1 MDRWI
6 GRVQELVAEVVELDP
21 TSVGPDSH
29 VAELGL
35 DSIGSVELLWKIEER
50 FDVRI
55 PPEDAIHLTTVRAF
69 ARYMAHQ
76 APR

>member
-1 MDRWI
+1 MDPWI
-6 GRVQELVAEVVELDP
+6 ERVQALVAEVVELDP
-21 TSVGPDSH
+21 AQIGPDAH

-35 DSIGSVELLWKIEER
+35 DSVGSVELLWKIEER
-50 FDVRI
+50 FDLRI
-55 PPEDAIHLTTVRAF
+55 PQEDAIHLTTVRAF